1 MSSSCSVF
9 SVDDSALANA
19 MKLKGLPVEEKQSLS
34 TAEISAPTASGKLD
48 LTCWSFMLWSTTDC
62 KRQGEGRLAPSSG
75 SALTWSCDVRCE
87 NRP

>member
-1 MSSSCSVF
+1 MWEGGAPSEMSSSCSVF

-19 MKLKGLPVEEKQSLS
+19 IKENGLPVEEKQSLS

-62 KRQGEGRLAPSSG
+62 AGEGRG
-75 SALTWSCDVRCE
+75 
-87 NRP
+87 